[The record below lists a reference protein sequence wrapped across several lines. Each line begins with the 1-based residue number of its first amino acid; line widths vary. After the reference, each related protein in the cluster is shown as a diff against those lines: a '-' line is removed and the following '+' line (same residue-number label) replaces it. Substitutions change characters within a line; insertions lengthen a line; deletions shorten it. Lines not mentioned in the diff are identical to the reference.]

1 MLRTTLLGAPFKR
14 GWTDP
19 IHDSDLLLVDLD
31 SLDQGP
37 NNVSSRLPTRL
48 LQLRGN
54 ASGELLQL
62 TDHQPE
68 LRLLGGLAHF
78 SAALFLPLV

>member
-1 MLRTTLLGAPFKR
+1 LGASFKR

-37 NNVSSRLPTRL
+37 NNFSSRPPTRL
-48 LQLRGN
+48 FQLLGN

-62 TDHQPE
+62 TDHQPKLE
-68 LRLLGGLAHF
+68 NR
-78 SAALFLPLV
+78 SDPKDLPRIS